1 MPYTYPQIKGI
12 QNMYENEKMYKAGST
27 FNGKTIEVN
36 NSQKQRQIVRIFL
49 CKAIFRSVGSQKFY
63 ITQGQTVNNQ
73 YRCTERQKYN

>member
-36 NSQKQRQIVRIFL
+36 NSQKQRQIVHIFL
-49 CKAIFRSVGSQKFY
+49 CKAIFS
-63 ITQGQTVNNQ
+63 GQ
-73 YRCTERQKYN
+73 